1 MKEPKS
7 KSVVMVVFRDLQMA
21 KEKTVFVCFIL
32 FFILSVFPVYGQ
44 QVPVLEKKISISAQ
58 NEPLEV
64 FLKRLSQETG
74 TVFSYSSS
82 AIDVK
87 KNVTVDFSIR
97 PLREVL
103 EVVFEG
109 QVEIKQKG
117 IYIILTPKP
126 DSSKDRVISGY
137 VVDETTGKPVR
148 DATVYDPITLK
159 SSLTDEF
166 GYFQL
171 SVKNPADD
179 IKLVINSQMYADTLL
194 IDKKQSPFQKIL
206 LKSKEIDFE
215 EVGKSIAEPMKNFWV
230 WTKKSVGFTNMD
242 NMKDTLHR
250 GFQLSLIPFVSTN
263 RKLAGSVVNDYSF
276 NILGG
281 FSGGTNKAEFGGL
294 FNLNRGNVKY
304 VQAAGLLNQVGGT
317 FRGVQLAGLANVVRD
332 SVNGVQLAGLT
343 NFNTANVKGFQMAGL
358 VNLGTEKFQ
367 GTQVA
372 GISNFNYRD
381 VDGVQ
386 LASILNVGR
395 NVRGTQIGLFNY
407 ADSIQGVPIGL
418 ISFVRKG
425 YHQVEIGADE
435 MLPLNV
441 SLRTGTRS
449 FYNILFAGLRTDS
462 SDSTTWA
469 FGYGIGTSPALG
481 KKAFLNIELSAQQVN
496 KGYVSALNLVNRLYI
511 GVEYRLGKRFGLYAG
526 PSLNLRVFDNTFTD
540 HPTLFTYTNPR
551 IISESSFPSENI
563 STQLWIGGRAGL
575 RFF

>member
-1 MKEPKS
+1 MKEAKS
-7 KSVVMVVFRDLQMA
+7 KSVEMVAFRDFHKA
-21 KEKTVFVCFIL
+21 TDKTVFVCFIL
-32 FFILSVFPVYGQ
+32 FLILSLFPVYGQ
-44 QVPVLEKKISISAQ
+44 QVPVLERKISISAQ

-87 KNVTVDFSIR
+87 KNVTVNFSNR

-109 QVEIKQKG
+109 KVDIKQKG

-126 DSSKDRVISGY
+126 DSSKDRLISGY
-137 VVDETTGKPVR
+137 IVDESTGKPVR
-148 DATVYDPITLK
+148 DATVYDPVTLK

-171 SVKNPADD
+171 SVKNPAED
-179 IKLVINSQMYADTLL
+179 ITLVINSQMYTDTIL
-194 IDKKQSPFQKIL
+194 IGKKQSPFQKIL

-215 EVGKSIAEPMKNFWV
+215 EVGESIAEPVKDFWV
-230 WTKKSVGFTNMD
+230 WTQKSVGFTNMD
-242 NMKDTLHR
+242 NMKDTLQR

-276 NILGG
+276 NIFGG

-294 FNLNRGNVKY
+294 FNLNRGNVKF
-304 VQAAGLLNQVGGT
+304 VQVAGLINQVGGT
-317 FRGVQLAGLANVVRD
+317 FRGVQLAGLVNAVRD
-332 SVNGVQLAGLT
+332 SVNGVQIAGLT
-343 NFNTANVKGFQMAGL
+343 NFNTAGAKGFQLAGL

-372 GISNFNYRD
+372 GVSNFNYRD

-395 NVRGTQIGLFNY
+395 FVRGTQIGLFNY
-407 ADSIQGVPIGL
+407 ADSVSGAQIGL
-418 ISFVRKG
+418 LNFVLKG
-425 YHQVEIGADE
+425 YHQVEIGVDE

-441 SLRTGTRS
+441 SFRTGTRS
-449 FYNILFAGLRTDS
+449 FYNMLFVGLRTES

-469 FGYGIGTSPALG
+469 FGYGIGTSPSLG
-481 KKAFLNIELSAQQVN
+481 KKAFLNFEISAQQLN
-496 KGYVSALNLVNRLYI
+496 KGNVSALNLVNRLYI
-511 GVEYRLGKRFGLYAG
+511 GVEYRLGKRFGLFAG
-526 PSLNLRVFDNTFTD
+526 PSLNLRVYDSSFNE
-540 HPTLFTYTNPR
+540 HPELFTYSNPR
-551 IISESSFPSENI
+551 IIAESSYPSENI
-563 STQLWIGGRAGL
+563 STQLWIGGKTGL